1 MDLGSRISRARCA
14 LVWWAV
20 SALAALA
27 AAALT
32 PVVTSGPAAQPGPGF
47 EGTLV
52 WCCAVAAAVA
62 VGWLWLGASV
72 SVLDDARGRHR
83 PRRGVPDGVRRV
95 IALLCGA
102 ALVSGLAAPALA
114 ADPGARGAGAGA
126 RMLAGLR
133 LPERVSVSH
142 HATTATG
149 DLQVRKAA
157 AASSGGSRSIVVQP
171 GDTLWSL
178 SAAHLGPDASDA
190 EVADYWPRL
199 YATNRDRVGA
209 DPDLIEAGQQLT
221 LPDGQAVPGD
231 AH

>member
-14 LVWWAV
+14 LVWGAV
-20 SALAALA
+20 SALGALA
-27 AAALT
+27 AAGLT
-32 PVVTSGPAAQPGPGF
+32 PVVTSGPAGQPGPGF

-52 WCCAVAAAVA
+52 WCCAMTAAIA
-62 VGWLWLGASV
+62 VGWLWVGASV
-72 SVLDDARGRHR
+72 SVLDAARGRHR

-114 ADPGARGAGAGA
+114 ADPGARGAGAG
-126 RMLAGLR
+126 RLAGLR

-142 HATTATG
+142 HARTATG
-149 DLQVRKAA
+149 DLQVRTAA
-157 AASSGGSRSIVVQP
+157 AASSGESRSVVVQP

-190 EVADYWPRL
+190 EVAVYWPRL

-221 LPDGQAVPGD
+221 LPDNQSVADD